1 MEQMANRARSLL
13 ADSAIATVALF
24 AAFLLT
30 AGRSVDL
37 SPASLGGVAL
47 QALIYG
53 GVAAAYSGLFRR
65 ELSPWRYVS
74 TPDALVLARIAI
86 LTAATFLLL
95 QFAAD
100 RAHSLSRA
108 MLALAPIFQMVGAI
122 SARMLR
128 RAAHERALDSFA
140 PLKSLSDRAPQ
151 APELLLIGPTTAAET
166 YLRETGRRRDNTWTP
181 VGIIAP
187 DSKEVGQQVRGVCI
201 IESIE
206 RLDVALGDLR
216 RWNQY
221 PRAILFLDEPA
232 RLRGLTAA
240 QLGRLKNDGVRL
252 LRLPSIVDLSH
263 EDGLALL
270 PMRDISVEE
279 LLPRDPIEL
288 DRVALRSLV
297 SGRRILITGAGGS
310 IGAELSRQVAALDA
324 GHVTLLDFSET
335 ALFEIDRELGE
346 TFPALSRTAA
356 LVDVRNANRVTDCL
370 LAERPDLVF
379 HAAALKHVS
388 MVERHPVEGVLTN
401 VLGTWNVA
409 EAARI
414 AGAAQMVLISTDKA
428 VDPSNVM
435 GATKRLAEAVI
446 QGQQEGSETRFSAV
460 RFGNV
465 LGSAGSVVPIFR
477 SQIDRGGPVTVTH
490 PEMAR
495 YFMTIPEATQ
505 LVLHATATCAG
516 DMNPDRARLFLL
528 EMGEPV
534 KIMDLARQMIALSG
548 RTPGKDIEIE
558 ITGLR
563 PGEKLT
569 EELLDGMED
578 SVPCAPKVLEVVS
591 PTVMGVAPAHLRRLE
606 AIAARGDTDE
616 IRRALFDLV
625 AQIRGEKPAGV
636 PVGQVDPVMPVS
648 GPGFQAREARQLQG
662 GIIVGADAVDTDD
675 ALPAVKE
682 GLGHMEANEAG

>member
-1 MEQMANRARSLL
+1 MEQLANRARSLL
-13 ADSAIATVALF
+13 ADSAIATAALF
-24 AAFLLT
+24 GAFLLT
-30 AGRSVDL
+30 AGRAAPFD
-37 SPASLGGVAL
+37 GGVIGGILL
-47 QALIYG
+47 QSLTYG
-53 GVAAAYSGLFRR
+53 AVAAAYSWLFRR

-74 TPDALVLARIAI
+74 TPDALVLARISL
-86 LTAATFLLL
+86 LTAASFLLV

-100 RAHSLSRA
+100 RAHDLSRA

-151 APELLLIGPTTAAET
+151 APELLLIGPTAAAET
-166 YLRETGRRRDNTWTP
+166 YLREAGRRRDNAWTP

-187 DSKEVGQQVRGVCI
+187 DAGEVGQQVRGVCI

-206 RLDVALGDLR
+206 RLDAALADLR

-221 PRAILFLDEPA
+221 PRAILFLDEPG

-240 QLGRLKNDGVRL
+240 QLGRLKTDGVRL

-263 EDGLALL
+263 EDGVALL

-288 DRVALRSLV
+288 DRVALRALI
-297 SGRRILITGAGGS
+297 SGRRVLITGAGGS
-310 IGAELSRQVAALDA
+310 IGAELSRQVAGLDA
-324 GHVTLLDFSET
+324 GPITLLDFSET

-356 LVDVRNANRVTDCL
+356 LVDVRNADRVTECL
-370 LAERPDLVF
+370 LGDRPDLVF

-490 PEMAR
+490 PDMAR

-505 LVLHATATCAG
+505 LVLHATATCAE
-516 DMNPDRARLFLL
+516 DLNPDRARLFLL

-569 EELLDGMED
+569 EELLDEMEHAI
-578 SVPCAPKVLEVVS
+578 PCAPKVMEVVS
-591 PTVMGVAPAHLRRLE
+591 PTALGVAPAHLRRLE
-606 AIAARGDTDE
+606 AIAARGDSEE
-616 IRRALFDLV
+616 IRRSLFDLV

-636 PVGQVDPVMPVS
+636 PALRVVS
-648 GPGFQAREARQLQG
+648 NR
-662 GIIVGADAVDTDD
+662 
-675 ALPAVKE
+675 
-682 GLGHMEANEAG
+682 

>member
-1 MEQMANRARSLL
+1 VEQLANRARSLL
-13 ADSAIATVALF
+13 ADSAIATAALF
-24 AAFLLT
+24 GAFLLT
-30 AGRSVDL
+30 AGRAAPFD
-37 SPASLGGVAL
+37 GGVIGGILL
-47 QALIYG
+47 QSLTYG
-53 GVAAAYSGLFRR
+53 AVAAAYSWLFRR

-74 TPDALVLARIAI
+74 TPDALVLARISL
-86 LTAATFLLL
+86 LTAASFLLV

-100 RAHSLSRA
+100 RAHDLSRA

-151 APELLLIGPTTAAET
+151 APELLLIGPTAAAET
-166 YLRETGRRRDNTWTP
+166 YLREAGRRRDNAWTP

-187 DSKEVGQQVRGVCI
+187 DAGEVGQQVRGVCI

-206 RLDVALGDLR
+206 RLDAALADLR

-221 PRAILFLDEPA
+221 PRAILFLDEPG

-263 EDGLALL
+263 EDGVALL

-288 DRVALRSLV
+288 DRVALRALI
-297 SGRRILITGAGGS
+297 SGRRVLITGAGGS
-310 IGAELSRQVAALDA
+310 IGAELSRQVAGLDA
-324 GHVTLLDFSET
+324 GHITLLDFSET

-356 LVDVRNANRVTDCL
+356 LVDVRNADRVTECL
-370 LAERPDLVF
+370 LGDRPDLVF

-490 PEMAR
+490 PDMAR

-505 LVLHATATCAG
+505 LVLHATATCAE
-516 DMNPDRARLFLL
+516 DLNPDRARLFLL

-569 EELLDGMED
+569 EELLDEMEHAI
-578 SVPCAPKVLEVVS
+578 PCAPKVMEVVS
-591 PTVMGVAPAHLRRLE
+591 PTALGVAPAHLRRLE
-606 AIAARGDTDE
+606 AIAARGDSEE
-616 IRRALFDLV
+616 IRRSLFDLV

-636 PVGQVDPVMPVS
+636 PALRVVS
-648 GPGFQAREARQLQG
+648 NR
-662 GIIVGADAVDTDD
+662 
-675 ALPAVKE
+675 
-682 GLGHMEANEAG
+682 

>member
-13 ADSAIATVALF
+13 ADSAIATAALF
-24 AAFLLT
+24 GAFLLT
-30 AGRSVDL
+30 SGRFL
-37 SPASLGGVAL
+37 PADPGVLGGIII
-47 QALIYG
+47 QSLIYG
-53 GVAAAYSGLFRR
+53 AVAAAYNWLFRR

-74 TPDALVLARIAI
+74 TPDALVLARIAL
-86 LTAATFLLL
+86 LTAASFLLL

-100 RAHSLSRA
+100 RAHDLSRA

-140 PLKSLSDRAPQ
+140 PLKSIRDRAPQ
-151 APELLLIGPTTAAET
+151 APELLLIGPTAAAET
-166 YLRETGRRRDNTWTP
+166 YLREAGRRRDSTWTP

-187 DSKEVGQQVRGVCI
+187 DASEIGQQVRGVCI
-201 IESIE
+201 IESID
-206 RLDVALGDLR
+206 RLEAALADLR

-252 LRLPSIVDLSH
+252 LRLPSIIDLSH
-263 EDGLALL
+263 EDSVALL

-297 SGRRILITGAGGS
+297 SGRRVLITGAGGS

-346 TFPALSRTAA
+346 TFPGLSRTAA
-356 LVDVRNANRVTDCL
+356 LVDVRNADRVTECL
-370 LAERPDLVF
+370 LGERPDLVF

-414 AGAAQMVLISTDKA
+414 AGSAQMVLISTDKA

-490 PEMAR
+490 PDMAR

-505 LVLHATATCAG
+505 LVLHATAACAE
-516 DMNPDRARLFLL
+516 DLNADRSRLFLL

-548 RTPGKDIEIE
+548 RTQGKDIEIE

-569 EELLDGMED
+569 EELLDDMERA
-578 SVPCAPKVLEVVS
+578 VPCAPKVLEVVS
-591 PTVMGVAPAHLRRLE
+591 STALGVAPAHLRRLE
-606 AIAARGDTDE
+606 AIAMRGDTEE

-636 PVGQVDPVMPVS
+636 PALRVVS
-648 GPGFQAREARQLQG
+648 NR
-662 GIIVGADAVDTDD
+662 
-675 ALPAVKE
+675 
-682 GLGHMEANEAG
+682 

>member
-13 ADSAIATVALF
+13 ADSAIATGALF
-24 AAFLLT
+24 AAYLLT

-37 SPASLGGVAL
+37 APASLGAVAL

-53 GVAAAYSGLFRR
+53 GVAAAYTGLFRR

-636 PVGQVDPVMPVS
+636 PALRVVS
-648 GPGFQAREARQLQG
+648 NR
-662 GIIVGADAVDTDD
+662 
-675 ALPAVKE
+675 
-682 GLGHMEANEAG
+682 